1 MRREWLRRIEA
12 EYRSGAHAQHLT
24 LWLLQ
29 LAAPPELIEMGLR
42 VVSDELKHAELSDA
56 VYRAAGGQEAPS
68 LQREMLAL
76 PPSHPQLEL
85 CVLKVAVEMFCLGET
100 VAVRL
105 FRRLR
110 DEASVPVAR
119 TALDRILRDEVFHR
133 DFGWAM
139 LDWLLST
146 PLEETFRGWLGQEL
160 PHMLEKV
167 RLGYGGIALDQHG
180 AEALARMAAQLPVST
195 RAWGCMPLSA
205 YVEAVEETLER
216 DYLPRFAALG
226 ITLAGKR

>member
-1 MRREWLRRIEA
+1 
-12 EYRSGAHAQHLT
+12 
-24 LWLLQ
+24 
-29 LAAPPELIEMGLR
+29 
-42 VVSDELKHAELSDA
+42 
-56 VYRAAGGQEAPS
+56 
-68 LQREMLAL
+68 
-76 PPSHPQLEL
+76 
-85 CVLKVAVEMFCLGET
+85 VLKVAVEMFCLGET

-146 PLEETFRGWLGQEL
+146 ALQETFRAWLREQL
-160 PHMLEKV
+160 PNMLEQV
-167 RLGYGGIALDQHG
+167 RLGYGGIALDRHG
-180 AEALARMAAQLPVST
+180 AEALARMAEQLPAST
-195 RAWGCMPLSA
+195 RAWGCMPLRD

-226 ITLAGKR
+226 VTLPGKR